1 MANTFRSGTIYVDTA
16 SAQLYTGPIK
26 VTYITFTTA
35 NSNDAF
41 TINDG
46 TSGSDPIKLNV
57 KQHQADTTVIYD
69 YSRNPIIFQTGIYC
83 SALSTGAIIMIQTTT
98 QGAS

>member
-26 VTYITFTTA
+26 VTYITFTTDNA
-35 NSNDAF
+35 NDSF
-41 TINDG
+41 ILRDG
-46 TSGSDPIKLNV
+46 TSGSDPIKISA
-57 KQHQADTTVIYD
+57 KHATADD
-69 YSRNPIIFQTGIYC
+69 SKLLDFSRNPIIFQTGIYC
-83 SALSTGAIIMIQTTT
+83 SALSTGAVIMIQTTT